1 MPTGTCKSPLGN
13 CSAPVAVTRS
23 LSPTWMGRPGSSDH
37 CASLCLSY
45 TRQPL
50 SPCPVCACSA
60 SWESHQHPLPRGN
73 ETSGC
78 HPGAAGMASTAG
90 GQDARGADGGGA
102 LDSKGLPFSPA
113 GPWAQPPRS
122 RLPTEAEARATESG
136 RSREPGIVSEEERKR
151 KTRHPEGP

>member
-13 CSAPVAVTRS
+13 CSAPVAVTCS

-37 CASLCLSY
+37 CASLGLSH

-50 SPCPVCACSA
+50 SPCPVCSS
-60 SWESHQHPLPRGN
+60 SWESHQHLLPRCN
-73 ETSGC
+73 EMSGC
-78 HPGAAGMASTAG
+78 HPGAARTASTPG

-102 LDSKGLPFSPA
+102 LDSKRLPFSPA

-122 RLPTEAEARATESG
+122 RLPTEAEARATESD
-136 RSREPGIVSEEERKR
+136 RSRELGIVSEEERKR
-151 KTRHPEGP
+151 KKRHTEGP